1 MAGIA
6 GMVSPFEDIL
16 QKSVNI
22 CAMSDAIRAR
32 GSSGAGHFISPHAAF
47 IRRVGIVNPIH
58 GNTFVSELVI
68 EGKTYVLI
76 LDGTIYN
83 QKELCR
89 DINSSELCL
98 GSLSCSEV
106 LIHAYVKW
114 KEDFIKKLNG
124 CFSLALWI
132 QEDDLLILARDQH
145 GSKPLYYTI
154 VDKTLIFA
162 SDIKGITCQPF
173 FEATLDVEGLSEL
186 ICLSPRYTP
195 GSGVLKGIHQVR
207 PGHYIQYSREGLKPI
222 RYWKI
227 DKQEHDDDM
236 VKTLE
241 TVRELVIDSVKR
253 QMQSDVPLC
262 GLLSGGLYS
271 SLITAIVADYPML
284 LNNNIFNTWS
294 VDFEKS
300 NLLPKQR
307 VHANESDM
315 PWIRWVCRRAGTR
328 QHYIVLSPTDL
339 TDSLIEATEARY
351 YPGMADYDTSL
362 LLLFR
367 EIQKDFSIVLSG
379 DCSDEVFGSGSRTNE
394 YFTSGRKRLPWT
406 SNLAEKISIFKNDVI
421 DSIKPYEFIEKC
433 YEEALADYPKFAV
446 NENSLKKE
454 NEAQWF
460 SLYWNL
466 PCMLDRLD
474 RMSMACGLDIR
485 IPFCDARLTEY
496 FWNIPQDIKRFNNLD
511 RGLLREAMRGY
522 LPSDILE
529 RKKTPYPHCLDPEY
543 EAKIK
548 SMLSETVLDPCSPI
562 KYLLNLKTLES
573 MMKQH
578 QDLSKKYTS
587 RSRLYSWI
595 IQLNHFMKNNGITA
609 F

>member
-6 GMVSPFEDIL
+6 GMVSPDEDIL
-16 QKSVNI
+16 QKCVNI
-22 CAMSDAIRAR
+22 CAMSDAIRTR
-32 GSSGAGHFISPHAAF
+32 GSSGAGHFISPRAAF
-47 IRRVGIVNPIH
+47 LRRVSAINPIH
-58 GNTFVSELVI
+58 DSNFISEQVV

-76 LDGTIYN
+76 MDGTIFN
-83 QKELCR
+83 Q
-89 DINSSELCL
+89 SELYQDL
-98 GSLSCSEV
+98 NSEKSCTGTLTCPEL

-114 KEDFIKKLNG
+114 KEDFIRKLNG
-124 CFSLALWI
+124 SFAFALWI
-132 QEDDLLILARDQH
+132 QEDDILILARDQL
-145 GSKPLYYTI
+145 GIKPLYYAI
-154 VDKTLIFA
+154 SGRTLIFA
-162 SDIKGITCQPF
+162 SDIKGITCHPL
-173 FEATLDVEGLSEL
+173 FETTLDIEGLSEL
-186 ICLSPRYTP
+186 ICLSPRNTP
-195 GSGVLKGIHQVR
+195 GSGLLKGIHQVR
-207 PGHYIQYSREGLKPI
+207 PGHYLRFSREGLNTV
-222 RYWKI
+222 RYWKME
-227 DKQEHDDDM
+227 KQTHEDDI

-284 LNNNIFNTWS
+284 LNNKIYNTWS

-300 NLLPKQR
+300 SFSAKQR
-307 VHANESDM
+307 IYAGESDM

-328 QHYIVLSPTDL
+328 HHYIVLSPADL
-339 TDSLIEATEARY
+339 TDSLIEAAEARGI
-351 YPGMADYDTSL
+351 PGMPDYDTSL

-379 DCSDEVFGSGSRTNE
+379 DCSDEVFGTGIRTNE

-421 DSIKPYEFIEKC
+421 DTIKPYEFIEKC

-446 NENSLKKE
+446 CDSSLNKE

-466 PCMLDRLD
+466 PYMLERLD
-474 RMSMACGLDIR
+474 RMSMACGLEVR
-485 IPFCDARLTEY
+485 IPFCDTRLTEY
-496 FWNIPQDIKRFNNLD
+496 FWNIPQELKRFNNMD
-511 RGLLREAMRGY
+511 RGLLREAMRGF

-529 RKKTPYPHCLDPEY
+529 RKKNPFPHCLDPEY
-543 EAKIK
+543 ETKIK
-548 SMLSETVLDPCSPI
+548 NMLIETVLDPCSPV

-578 QDLSKKYTS
+578 QDFNKRYTA
-587 RSRLYSWI
+587 RSRLYGWI
-595 IQLNHFMKNNGITA
+595 IQLDYFMRSNGITA